1 MACLGACLGFVGI
14 VVTEIGRSIG
24 GSDRRPWYRHAGSTL
39 AMALGA
45 IYFLLNLVPP
55 GPGMTEGPA
64 IVLAALAYRSA
75 KKRQLGEAA
84 DGMLR
89 QIAEVLL
96 LVPTIAGVAFQ
107 RDLGR
112 ALATAPIPTLV
123 LPAWCVLAYA
133 VAALRAWWRPPR

>member
-1 MACLGACLGFVGI
+1 
-14 VVTEIGRSIG
+14 VTEIGRSIG
-24 GSDRRPWYRHAGSTL
+24 GADRRPWYRHAGSTL

-64 IVLAALAYRSA
+64 IVLAALACRSA

-89 QIAEVLL
+89 QFGEALL

-107 RDLGR
+107 RDLGK

-123 LPAWCVLAYA
+123 LPGWCLLAYA